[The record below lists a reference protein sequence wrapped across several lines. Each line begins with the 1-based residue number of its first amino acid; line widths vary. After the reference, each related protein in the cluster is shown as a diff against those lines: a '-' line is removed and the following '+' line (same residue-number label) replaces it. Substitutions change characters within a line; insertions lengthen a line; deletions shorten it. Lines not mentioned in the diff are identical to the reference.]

1 MNSFD
6 FVESVVTNALA
17 KNTAQSTSPSSKQAA
32 GSSSVTPTAIPQK
45 NRLPSAGSF
54 RPSSAASVI
63 SNVSTLPA
71 GRNAEAAAAAAASKH
86 DEVGRRLFP
95 RSLLEPI
102 QLTRGGGD
110 TSLSAEDAVSAE
122 SALLFA
128 QCNALVPDMPQCIAR
143 LAKEDTVASRN
154 TLQLLWMVLVSTMKP
169 SLNVADEQR
178 RLLVE
183 LTSPSFVLQLSSSLE
198 DVDVARRSALGSTIA
213 VERVPL
219 AVDVMGF
226 EAAEAKT
233 KLEKATASFHVMCV
247 RLQDALMSRQMS
259 QKAQPSSAQQQSVQK
274 SDNADSTTSPRPSC
288 SSPRAALSLRDGE
301 NLELID
307 AAREKWLAQL
317 AYAKALERKAF
328 VQFIDRTCALKS
340 LSEVAGGG
348 VGAEFMSSVKK
359 EEFDGAKILSA
370 LRQRSNEISHSIRVL
385 QRRPSDSVNDKNTS
399 TPQTKIPTTAPA
411 SSSCTAEHQQ
421 LTQLYLERNA
431 IRQSIEVVERCLRDQ
446 RLFLSRLEADRR
458 AFAQSRLAEESTR
471 RALQD
476 ESMYRAQLD
485 TSLRKR
491 VVGLEKELKTS
502 QAALVQEQ
510 EETAQLRHHV
520 AALRAGSFVAGSVA
534 RMPSRSS
541 IDDGVDRPR
550 SASSLNIMTYHR
562 AQGQLSDA
570 SQHEQVTRLSS
581 EFHSKRKLDSVESP
595 VCPRC
600 SFRRGDDGENRQQ
613 KPHSHEQNLSLSELN
628 DKLYYSR
635 RNNHAA
641 EVEKIMS
648 RLLNESAEGSSAD
661 KKKKKTDF
669 TRDEVKEIVH
679 RMYVKQIEDHEVLRE
694 KLFET
699 HVSSKEMH
707 MPRRGAEEIDSIV
720 SRLAKGK
727 D

>member
-1 MNSFD
+1 M
-6 FVESVVTNALA
+6 
-17 KNTAQSTSPSSKQAA
+17 
-32 GSSSVTPTAIPQK
+32 
-45 NRLPSAGSF
+45 
-54 RPSSAASVI
+54 
-63 SNVSTLPA
+63 
-71 GRNAEAAAAAAASKH
+71 
-86 DEVGRRLFP
+86 
-95 RSLLEPI
+95 
-102 QLTRGGGD
+102 
-110 TSLSAEDAVSAE
+110 
-122 SALLFA
+122 
-128 QCNALVPDMPQCIAR
+128 
-143 LAKEDTVASRN
+143 
-154 TLQLLWMVLVSTMKP
+154 
-169 SLNVADEQR
+169 
-178 RLLVE
+178 
-183 LTSPSFVLQLSSSLE
+183 
-198 DVDVARRSALGSTIA
+198 
-213 VERVPL
+213 
-219 AVDVMGF
+219 
-226 EAAEAKT
+226 
-233 KLEKATASFHVMCV
+233 
-247 RLQDALMSRQMS
+247 
-259 QKAQPSSAQQQSVQK
+259 
-274 SDNADSTTSPRPSC
+274 
-288 SSPRAALSLRDGE
+288 
-301 NLELID
+301 
-307 AAREKWLAQL
+307 
-317 AYAKALERKAF
+317 
-328 VQFIDRTCALKS
+328 
-340 LSEVAGGG
+340 
-348 VGAEFMSSVKK
+348 
-359 EEFDGAKILSA
+359 
-370 LRQRSNEISHSIRVL
+370 
-385 QRRPSDSVNDKNTS
+385 
-399 TPQTKIPTTAPA
+399 
-411 SSSCTAEHQQ
+411 
-421 LTQLYLERNA
+421 
-431 IRQSIEVVERCLRDQ
+431 
-446 RLFLSRLEADRR
+446 FLSRLEADRR

-510 EETAQLRHHV
+510 EETAQLRHHI

-641 EVEKIMS
+641 EVEK
-648 RLLNESAEGSSAD
+648 
-661 KKKKKTDF
+661 KKTDF